1 MNFQHEK
8 GEGRGNLIFGLVV
21 LFMALYV
28 GWKVIPVMIRVYAF
42 EDTVKEECK
51 FLRGRTLDV
60 LEGDLIEAADVEKI
74 ELHEEDIDA
83 KRVRIDTYEVLRVNV
98 KYSVPIAT
106 PFKVFQ
112 WSRTV
117 NYEAPI
123 FD

>member
-60 LEGDLIEAADVEKI
+60 LEDDLIEAADVEKI
-74 ELHEEDIDA
+74 ELHEEDIDV
-83 KRVRIDTYEVLRVNV
+83 KKVRIDTYEVLRVNI
-98 KYSVPIAT
+98 KYSVPIVT
-106 PFKVFQ
+106 PLKVFE